1 MDLDDL
7 HATNSDADSAV
18 IASGIVAQLQITHQ
32 LLNGHRTSTHNWH
45 KLNKRPSS
53 LDGGTLTHMEGGT
66 IS

>member
-32 LLNGHRTSTHNWH
+32 LLNGHRTSTHNQH
-45 KLNKRPSS
+45 KLNKRFSI
-53 LDGGTLTHMEGGT
+53 LDGGTLTHME
-66 IS
+66 